1 MIRRIA
7 LLCVVLAL
15 PAFGQ
20 TTVNGAGATFPNP
33 MYQKWF
39 SEYHKAHPDIQFNY
53 QSIGSGGG
61 IRQVLAQTVDFGASD
76 GPMTDEQLSQAKTK
90 ILHIPTVLGAVVPAY
105 NVPGVSAELKFTPE
119 ALAGIFLGKITTW
132 NDPAIAKANPGVNLP
147 NQTIIVVHRSD
158 GSGTTYIFTD
168 YLSKV
173 SSEWENGPGKGT
185 SVKWPVGLG
194 GKGNE
199 GVAGMIRQ
207 MQGGI
212 GYIEL
217 IYAVQNKIDYGSVKN
232 ASGTFVKAS
241 LESVT
246 AAAASV
252 KSMPADF
259 RVSITNAPGQGRLS
273 HLQLYLAAD
282 SGKVQGSGQGQDP
295 CRFPDLDG
303 RRRPEN
309 DRRTDL
315 RALAGQC
322 SGKGER
328 RHQVSAVGASA
339 AKQERFNRG
348 RVLKPVP

>member
-1 MIRRIA
+1 
-7 LLCVVLAL
+7 
-15 PAFGQ
+15 
-20 TTVNGAGATFPNP
+20 

-90 ILHIPTVLGAVVPAY
+90 ILHIPTVMGAVVPAY
-105 NVPGVSAELKFTPE
+105 NVPGVTGELKFTPE
-119 ALAGIFLGKITTW
+119 ALSGIFLGKITTW

-147 NQTIIVVHRSD
+147 NQTIIVIHRSD

-173 SSEWENGPGKGT
+173 SSDWQNGPGKGT

-241 LESVT
+241 LDSVT
-246 AAAASV
+246 AAAASA
-252 KSMPADF
+252 KTMPADF
-259 RVSITNAPGQGRLS
+259 RVSITNAPGKDAYPISSFTWLLIPEKSKEANKGKILADFLTWMVDDGQKMTAELS
-273 HLQLYLAAD
+273 YAPL
-282 SGKVQGSGQGQDP
+282 
-295 CRFPDLDG
+295 
-303 RRRPEN
+303 PEN
-309 DRRTDL
+309 VATKV
-315 RALAGQC
+315 
-322 SGKGER
+322 KGAIK
-328 RHQVSAVGASA
+328 QV
-339 AKQERFNRG
+339 Q
-348 RVLKPVP
+348 

>member
-1 MIRRIA
+1 VIRRIA
-7 LLCVVLAL
+7 ILCVVLAV

-90 ILHIPTVLGAVVPAY
+90 ILHIPTVMGAVVPAY
-105 NVPGVSAELKFTPE
+105 NVPGVSGELKFTPE
-119 ALAGIFLGKITTW
+119 ALSGIFLGKVTTW

-147 NQTIIVVHRSD
+147 AQNIIVVHRSD

-173 SSEWENGPGKGT
+173 SSEWQNGPGKGT

-232 ASGTFVKAS
+232 SGGAFVKAS
-241 LESVT
+241 LDSVT

-259 RVSITNAPGQGRLS
+259 RVSITNAPGKDAYPISSFTWLLIPEKSKEAAKGKI
-273 HLQLYLAAD
+273 LADFLTWMVDDGQKMTAD
-282 SGKVQGSGQGQDP
+282 LTYAP
-295 CRFPDLDG
+295 L
-303 RRRPEN
+303 PEN
-309 DRRTDL
+309 V
-315 RALAGQC
+315 AEKV
-322 SGKGER
+322 KGAIKLV
-328 RHQVSAVGASA
+328 Q
-339 AKQERFNRG
+339 
-348 RVLKPVP
+348 

>member
-7 LLCVVLAL
+7 LLCVLLAV
-15 PAFGQ
+15 PVAFGQ

-76 GPMTDEQLSQAKTK
+76 GPMTDEQLSQAKVK

-105 NVPGVSAELKFTPE
+105 NVPGVSGELKFTPE
-119 ALAGIFLGKITTW
+119 ALSGIFLGKITTW

-147 NQTIIVVHRSD
+147 SQNIIVVHRSD

-173 SSEWENGPGKGT
+173 NSEWANGPGKGT

-199 GVAGMIRQ
+199 GVAGLIRQ

-232 ASGTFVKAS
+232 ASGAFVKAS

-246 AAAASV
+246 AAAASSP
-252 KSMPADF
+252 KMPADF
-259 RVSITNAPGQGRLS
+259 RVSITNAPGKDAYPIS
-273 HLQLYLAAD
+273 
-282 SGKVQGSGQGQDP
+282 S
-295 CRFPDLDG
+295 
-303 RRRPEN
+303 
-309 DRRTDL
+309 
-315 RALAGQC
+315 
-322 SGKGER
+322 
-328 RHQVSAVGASA
+328 
-339 AKQERFNRG
+339 
-348 RVLKPVP
+348 